1 MVALVTRQR
10 RFVLVTVTL
19 FVLTGAALASP
30 RAAQDMPLPLPLDS
44 IPSVLA
50 EWRPAA
56 PPPDEILPRD
66 PRAAD
71 SLGRGYTD
79 GTRTSWVAVG
89 YYPNQTDTRRP
100 ATGDL
105 VYPRRGWTDLSSE
118 TVSIPRTGTSALAA
132 NLVLVRRGDQRV
144 VILYWYQLPGGTI
157 GSDHLYR
164 ARLIWNRIVHRRA
177 DGALVRV
184 AAPVPPGGSPAQVI
198 AQQAEFLE
206 AFLPE
211 LSRRLPH

>member
-1 MVALVTRQR
+1 MVLDELTPEEAAEHDHRRVENIDHVGERPREALLVARKR
-10 RFVLVTVTL
+10 R
-19 FVLTGAALASP
+19 
-30 RAAQDMPLPLPLDS
+30 RACGVPAQ
-44 IPSVLA
+44 
-50 EWRPAA
+50 
-56 PPPDEILPRD
+56 
-66 PRAAD
+66 
-71 SLGRGYTD
+71 G
-79 GTRTSWVAVG
+79 
-89 YYPNQTDTRRP
+89 

-118 TVSIPRTGTSALAA
+118 TVSIPRTGASALAA
-132 NLVLVRRGDQRV
+132 NLVQVRRGDQRV

-184 AAPVPPGGSPAQVI
+184 AAPVPPDGSPAQVI

-211 LSRRLPH
+211 LSRSLPR